1 MACDEAASSDI
12 QGSHNEEA
20 EGSNLT
26 AVEAGL
32 LHMAEPRHELVQL
45 CSDEAGGALL
55 QHSNAGLEV
64 ALSE

>member
-1 MACDEAASSDI
+1 MAPDEAASSDI

-20 EGSNLT
+20 EGSSL

-45 CSDEAGGALL
+45 YFDEAGGELL
-55 QHSNAGLEV
+55 QHSDAGLEV